1 MSQVIRLDKIKKIY
15 HSPQGETEA
24 VCDLSFAV
32 DDKEFVSLI
41 GPSGCGKSTVLS
53 LIAGLEKPSEGS
65 IFRNYREDDGE
76 KHVGYM
82 LQQDH
87 LFPWLTVRQNALL
100 GLSIQHKKT
109 KNFVDVVDKLLVQYG
124 LGGFAD
130 VYPSQLSGGMRQRAA
145 LIRTLAVDPVLLL
158 LDEPFSALDAQ
169 TRLAVSDDIHG
180 LIKKS
185 GKTALM
191 VTHDIS
197 EAISMSDRV
206 IVLTKRPAT
215 VKTVVDVRFPDAE
228 TPLEKRKSPRFS
240 AVFQE
245 LWEELHDEPGA

>member
-1 MSQVIRLDKIKKIY
+1 MSQVIRLDKIQKIY

-24 VCDLSFAV
+24 VSDLSFAV
-32 DDKEFVSLI
+32 EDKEFVSLI

-53 LIAGLEKPSEGS
+53 LIAGLETPSAGTISPENGNNGQKLR
-65 IFRNYREDDGE
+65 I
-76 KHVGYM
+76 GYM

-100 GLSIQHKKT
+100 GLTVRHEKT
-109 KNFVDVVDKLLVQYG
+109 KMKEEAVDALLRQYG
-124 LGGFAD
+124 LDGFAD
-130 VYPSQLSGGMRQRAA
+130 AYPSQLSGGMRQRAA
-145 LIRTLAVDPVLLL
+145 LIRTLAVDPTLLL

-185 GKTALM
+185 GKTALL
-191 VTHDIS
+191 VTHDMG

-215 VKTVVDVRFPDAE
+215 VKAVVDVRFPDAS

-240 AVFQE
+240 AIFQK